1 MPRRGLLSYDGPRK
15 WARRPLLIKMEEG
28 NNLKAVLYDR
38 SSISNPFVI
47 DTLQG
52 RKAQLIDYAEKK
64 GIEIVDVCVDIG
76 FSGSTLD
83 RPGLQTALRH
93 IQEGTADVLLL
104 MERDRLNKGVFLEV
118 LQNLPVVVVREETQR
133 GNQEVTHEL

>member
-1 MPRRGLLSYDGPRK
+1 M
-15 WARRPLLIKMEEG
+15 
-28 NNLKAVLYDR
+28 KAVLYDR